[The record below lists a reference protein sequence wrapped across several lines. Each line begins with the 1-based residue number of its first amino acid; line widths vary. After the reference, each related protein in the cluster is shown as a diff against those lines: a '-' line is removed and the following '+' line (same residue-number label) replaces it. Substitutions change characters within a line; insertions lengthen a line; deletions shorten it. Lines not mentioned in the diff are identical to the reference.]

1 VAQQRARRRGASQE
15 EDAEIARSLKCLL
28 NKLTLE
34 KFQDLSAQIVR
45 VPMRTAAHVEVLITE
60 VFEKAVTQHHFID
73 MYADLC
79 TLLHEHFAAS
89 PVGSDPKF
97 NFKKLLLN
105 ECQSSFERNL
115 EPPKGL
121 DDLDAEE
128 RTLKEFRYKHR
139 MMGNIKFIGAL
150 LVRKM
155 LAGKVL
161 LAILQELISD
171 PTPEALESVAALL
184 TATGPVFDSPDWAFH
199 SALEAVFAEVRSIA
213 RRPSC
218 EPRSRCLLLDVLD
231 LRRGGWKAGRRLQDA
246 PATLKEVSDRR
257 AAEEFCK

>member
-1 VAQQRARRRGASQE
+1 
-15 EDAEIARSLKCLL
+15 LKSLL

-34 KFQDLSAQIVR
+34 KFEDLSAQILR
-45 VPMRTAAHVEVLITE
+45 VPMQTAAHVELLITE
-60 VFEKAVTQHHFID
+60 VFEKAITQHHFID

-89 PVGSDPKF
+89 PVGNDPKF

-105 ECQSSFERNL
+105 ECQHSFERNL

-121 DDLDAEE
+121 DLLDAEE
-128 RTLKEFRYKHR
+128 RTLREFRYKHR

-150 LVRKM
+150 LVRRM

-161 LAILQELISD
+161 LAILNELIHD

-199 SALEAVFAEVRSIA
+199 AALEAVFAEVRSLVKKA
-213 RRPSC
+213 SC
-218 EPRSRCLLLDVLD
+218 DQRSRCLLKDVLD
-231 LRRGGWKAGRRLQDA
+231 LRTGGWKARRRLQDA
-246 PATLKEVSDRR
+246 PATLKEVSDRK
-257 AAEEFCK
+257 AAEEK